1 MELTERQKEI
11 LRAVIREFM
20 EEAEEVGSLS
30 LVEKYDLGVSSA
42 TIRNEMVK
50 LMGLGLLEKSHISSG
65 RLPTDQALRLYVTNF
80 LGRRELNP
88 MVSVEIRQG
97 IYRDRFDKDVV
108 IKSILDIL
116 SKETESLVFLVLDN
130 QIRYFGV
137 SQLFKYSEFGENI
150 EKLKKVINILE
161 DENYLR
167 NMVNKFTNSGVSL
180 LIGGESGVKEFTDCA
195 IAFIRIPFWDQNHSY
210 VGVIGSKRMDYS
222 IVIPAL
228 NEVRNALQTSM
239 SGWR

>member
-80 LGRRELNP
+80 LGRRELNA
-88 MVSVEIRQG
+88 MVSVEIR
-97 IYRDRFDKDVV
+97 
-108 IKSILDIL
+108 
-116 SKETESLVFLVLDN
+116 
-130 QIRYFGV
+130 
-137 SQLFKYSEFGENI
+137 
-150 EKLKKVINILE
+150 
-161 DENYLR
+161 
-167 NMVNKFTNSGVSL
+167 
-180 LIGGESGVKEFTDCA
+180 DC
-195 IAFIRIPFWDQNHSY
+195 I
-210 VGVIGSKRMDYS
+210 
-222 IVIPAL
+222 
-228 NEVRNALQTSM
+228 
-239 SGWR
+239 

>member
-1 MELTERQKEI
+1 VELTERQKEI

-97 IYRDRFDKDVV
+97 IYRDRLDKDVV

-167 NMVNKFTNSGVSL
+167 NMVSKFTNSGVSL

>member
-1 MELTERQKEI
+1 MEITERQKEI

>member
-11 LRAVIREFM
+11 LSAVIHEFM

-80 LGRRELNP
+80 VGRGELNP
-88 MVSVEIRQG
+88 MISVEIRQG
-97 IYRDRFDKDVV
+97 IYRDRFDKEIV
-108 IKSILDIL
+108 IKSVLEIL
-116 SKETESLVFLVLDN
+116 SKETEGLVFLILDN

-137 SQLFKYSEFGENI
+137 SQLFKYSEFKEI
-150 EKLKKVINILE
+150 EKLKTIINILE
-161 DENYLR
+161 DDTYLR
-167 NMVNKFTNSGVSL
+167 NLVSKFSSSGVSL
-180 LIGGESGVKEFTDCA
+180 LIGGEVGVKDLSDCA
-195 IAFIRIPFWDQNHSY
+195 LAFIQIPFWDQNQVF

-228 NEVRNALQTSM
+228 TEVKNALNASL